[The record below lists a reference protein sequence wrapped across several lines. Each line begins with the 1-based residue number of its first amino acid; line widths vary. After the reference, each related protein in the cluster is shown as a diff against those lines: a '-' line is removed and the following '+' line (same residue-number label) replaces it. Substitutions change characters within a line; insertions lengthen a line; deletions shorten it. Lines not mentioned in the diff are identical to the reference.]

1 MSVSKPRPERR
12 SRHQANDS
20 RRALL
25 RAILRLP
32 RGPRDVFL
40 LHRFGGMSL
49 DQVSDHLGIERG
61 AVQALLVDALV
72 CIARAAPS
80 VEP

>member
-1 MSVSKPRPERR
+1 MSVSQPRAERR
-12 SRHQANDS
+12 SRREANNS

-32 RGPRDVFL
+32 LGPREVFL

-49 DQVSDHLGIERG
+49 DQVSDHLGLERG
-61 AVQALLVDALV
+61 AVHALLVDALV
-72 CIARAAPS
+72 CIARAAPR
-80 VEP
+80 VET

>member
-1 MSVSKPRPERR
+1 MSVSKPRPERQ
-12 SRHQANDS
+12 SRRQANDS

-32 RGPRDVFL
+32 VGPRDVFL

-49 DQVSDHLGIERG
+49 DQVSDHLGLER
-61 AVQALLVDALV
+61 AEVDALLVDALV
-72 CIARAAPS
+72 RIACAAPS